1 MLEAPIDKYY
11 ATLILGLLQILG
23 AAVCVTL
30 VHYTGKR
37 PLTIFSTVGAGLC
50 CLLVAAYDIYI
61 RVSRKLSAILVET
74 LSILVTKFKPF

>member
-11 ATLILGLLQILG
+11 ATLILGLLQMVG
-23 AAVCVTL
+23 SATCVTL

-37 PLTIFSTVGAGLC
+37 PLTIFSTMGAGIC

-61 RVSRKLSAILVET
+61 KVSCAMSGIIAED
-74 LSILVTKFKPF
+74 